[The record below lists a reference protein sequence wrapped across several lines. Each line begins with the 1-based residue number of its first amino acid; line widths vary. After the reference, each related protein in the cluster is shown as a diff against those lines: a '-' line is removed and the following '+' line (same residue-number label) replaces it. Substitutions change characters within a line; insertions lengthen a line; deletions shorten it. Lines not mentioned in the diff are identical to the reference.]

1 MAAPGQGFGD
11 AFHRR
16 GHAQALASARAVP
29 STAIALGER
38 ADLGDQGVRIE
49 WLGDVVG
56 RAGLVEDLGEG
67 LWIAPGGQAE
77 PALADWVRYGKA
89 NRIALPPAL
98 FERRAVLLGDLLAP
112 AAPMTDMEEA

>member
-1 MAAPGQGFGD
+1 MSWIRRPGAAAGAP
-11 AFHRR
+11 A
-16 GHAQALASARAVP
+16 GHAAAWPASTP

-49 WLGDVVG
+49 GLGDVAG

-67 LWIAPGGQAE
+67 LWIAPGGQAG
-77 PALADWVRYGKA
+77 PALTDWVRYGKA